1 MILSR
6 SNGLSYQKW
15 VIVHLIVL
23 NVLNQTKKMKS
34 ITLTIK
40 QLWCLKIIFKS
51 AIDALEK
58 GNNGYYVNNK
68 KFFLALNAKEYR
80 SLIEID
86 KKL

>member
-1 MILSR
+1 
-6 SNGLSYQKW
+6 
-15 VIVHLIVL
+15 
-23 NVLNQTKKMKS
+23 MKS

>member
-51 AIDALEK
+51 VIDALEK
-58 GNNGYYVNNK
+58 VNNGYYVNNK

>member
-1 MILSR
+1 
-6 SNGLSYQKW
+6 
-15 VIVHLIVL
+15 
-23 NVLNQTKKMKS
+23 MKN

-51 AIDALEK
+51 IIDALEK
-58 GNNGYYVNNK
+58 SKNGNYYVNNK
-68 KFFLALNAKEYR
+68 KFLLVLNAKEYR